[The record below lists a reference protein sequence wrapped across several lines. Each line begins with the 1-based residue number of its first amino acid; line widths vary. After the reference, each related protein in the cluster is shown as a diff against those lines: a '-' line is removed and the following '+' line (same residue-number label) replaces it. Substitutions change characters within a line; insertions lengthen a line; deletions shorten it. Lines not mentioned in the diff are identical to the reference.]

1 MIKLKLRR
9 NLLYLFVYYI
19 TWTFKLFF
27 ERILDYSKYIDLY
40 LTVIGKIFGG
50 LITYLYQYQSLKR
63 DKQIKYFGINLIH
76 NKGKTKIKDSKTKI
90 GILLFFAFTFYVFRF
105 ITVYQFETL
114 MNTSPSIESRL
125 SSIQTIS
132 SSLICTYALGFEMKK
147 HHKYSLIIISIFLVL
162 TFFVDIIFKSKNIN
176 FIKYLYFDLFIL
188 YYYTCETFNN
198 CIEKYL
204 VDINYINPFLIL
216 TLEGIF
222 EFILTSIY
230 IGVFNKKFLNGL
242 KIFINANGTKKL
254 LRILPLIGYILISTI
269 SNVYKIYCNVIYS
282 PMARSLINYLLTP
295 VFIIYTFFINL
306 DFNRNVLY
314 LVISIILS
322 VVISFF
328 GCVYNEYIIL
338 FCCELEKET
347 KDSIAERAKSVENFP
362 ESIICELT
370 NQNNRDSELDN
381 NID

>member
-1 MIKLKLRR
+1 MIKLKWRR

-90 GILLFFAFTFYVFRF
+90 GILLFFASAFYVFRF

-176 FIKYLYFDLFIL
+176 FIKYLYFVLFFL
-188 YYYTCETFNN
+188 YYYTCETFKN

-269 SNVYKIYCNVIYS
+269 SNVYKIY
-282 PMARSLINYLLTP
+282 
-295 VFIIYTFFINL
+295 
-306 DFNRNVLY
+306 
-314 LVISIILS
+314 
-322 VVISFF
+322 
-328 GCVYNEYIIL
+328 IL
-338 FCCELEKET
+338 FLFIWILIEMFY
-347 KDSIAERAKSVENFP
+347 I
-362 ESIICELT
+362 
-370 NQNNRDSELDN
+370 
-381 NID
+381 

>member
-90 GILLFFAFTFYVFRF
+90 GILLFFESAFYVFRF

-216 TLEGIF
+216 TLEWIF

>member
-1 MIKLKLRR
+1 
-9 NLLYLFVYYI
+9 
-19 TWTFKLFF
+19 
-27 ERILDYSKYIDLY
+27 
-40 LTVIGKIFGG
+40 
-50 LITYLYQYQSLKR
+50 
-63 DKQIKYFGINLIH
+63 
-76 NKGKTKIKDSKTKI
+76 
-90 GILLFFAFTFYVFRF
+90 
-105 ITVYQFETL
+105 

-176 FIKYLYFDLFIL
+176 FIKYLYFDL

-216 TLEGIF
+216 TLEWIF

-269 SNVYKIYCNVIYS
+269 SNVNKIYCNVIYS